1 MHETMHKLCRHITIY
16 RVLWAK
22 DNRRTNMACDYWIN
36 GKLRLADPSGT
47 LIRMPMKD
55 GKQVALDNPQYD
67 GMSVKEIWD
76 ALEGRGGKGGEE
88 GEKGEGGKGGKG
100 GEQGEGGS
108 GGGFDDH
115 DWKSAGEMT
124 KEQQEEIR
132 RELDQAIRQGKA
144 AAKAAGVGAG
154 GLSIELDDLLKPQ
167 VDWREQLREF
177 VRSTCADKTTSS
189 WRRPNRRF
197 LHQDIY
203 MPTMVGESI
212 KELVVAVD
220 VSGSMFDGTLG
231 KVMSEVK
238 GLTEVLSIDKVHV
251 LYWDGKIEVHEEY
264 DAASF
269 KNWQQTSKP
278 SGGGG
283 TTPACIPLYIKEKAI
298 TPDAVV
304 VLTDGEVGDWG
315 VWELPVLWVISN
327 KHAIVAPTGK
337 TIQLKDD

>member
-1 MHETMHKLCRHITIY
+1 
-16 RVLWAK
+16 
-22 DNRRTNMACDYWIN
+22 
-36 GKLRLADPSGT
+36 
-47 LIRMPMKD
+47 
-55 GKQVALDNPQYD
+55 
-67 GMSVKEIWD
+67 
-76 ALEGRGGKGGEE
+76 
-88 GEKGEGGKGGKG
+88 
-100 GEQGEGGS
+100 
-108 GGGFDDH
+108 
-115 DWKSAGEMT
+115 
-124 KEQQEEIR
+124 
-132 RELDQAIRQGKA
+132 
-144 AAKAAGVGAG
+144 
-154 GLSIELDDLLKPQ
+154 
-167 VDWREQLREF
+167 
-177 VRSTCADKTTSS
+177 
-189 WRRPNRRF
+189 
-197 LHQDIY
+197 

-315 VWELPVLWVISN
+315 VWESPVLWVISN